1 VDRSFEGLLFSVILH
16 GLLLWLFIMGKFS
29 PPVLHQ
35 DKTEITIIEKPARA
49 FVTETEDL
57 KPVLEDLKDKVDLLS
72 KYTKRVQKQTK
83 AAKSGPTLNAIPKPV
98 FNLSPPK
105 PQRVAGHNPRPRDDE
120 GVGRP
125 LQPGAQNQ
133 PIRNMAIGSSSV
145 AEYIPGVQEG
155 AFTALNTDQFTYYA
169 FFSRMNEQVRNRWIS
184 MIRSYVDSL
193 SPQHLSVLSKY
204 ERHSLVEIILSQDG
218 SFENALLFQSSGD
231 DSLDKIHGRSFQIA
245 APFPHPPKGLVESD
259 GKIHLK
265 YEFVLQFRPP
275 SLGPGEN

>member
-1 VDRSFEGLLFSVILH
+1 
-16 GLLLWLFIMGKFS
+16 MGKFAT
-29 PPVLHQ
+29 PVLHQ
-35 DKTEITIIEKPARA
+35 DKTEITIIEKTPSKAHA
-49 FVTETEDL
+49 IVTETEDL
-57 KPVLEDLKDKVDLLS
+57 KPALDELKDKVDLLS
-72 KYTKRVQKQTK
+72 KYTKRVKKETK

-98 FNLSPPK
+98 FNIAPPK
-105 PQRVAGHNPRPRDDE
+105 PQKVAGQNSRPRDDE
-120 GVGRP
+120 GFGRP
-125 LQPGAQNQ
+125 IQPGGQNQ
-133 PIRNMAIGSSSV
+133 PMRNIAIGSSSV

-193 SPQHLSVLSKY
+193 SPQHLNVLSKY
-204 ERHSLVEIILSQDG
+204 ERHSLVEIILNQDG
-218 SFENALLFQSSGD
+218 GFEKATLFQSSGD
-231 DSLDKIHGRSFQIA
+231 SGLDSIHGRSFQIA

-275 SLGPGEN
+275 SLGPGDN